1 MEQKSTKMVLTVK
14 YNYSM
19 PTEEFKKITSSIAAQ
34 FSEIPGLCWKI
45 WLIKEDRKE
54 AGGVY
59 LFESTE
65 ALEQFMNGP
74 LFERLANNPA
84 YSNLQINTFSVAEAP
99 SLITDA
105 PLAKSVYR
113 SQFHI
118 S

>member
-1 MEQKSTKMVLTVK
+1 MKQKVFTAKF
-14 YNYSM
+14 NYCM
-19 PTEEFKKITSSIAAQ
+19 PTEEFKKGTSASAPK

-45 WLIKEDRKE
+45 WLINEDRKE

-59 LFESTE
+59 LFESAE

-74 LFERLANNPA
+74 LFARLTNNPA
-84 YSNLQINTFSVAEAP
+84 YINLQTNTFSVAGEP

-105 PLAKSVYR
+105 PLAKSMFR
-113 SQFHI
+113 EQFHI

>member
-1 MEQKSTKMVLTVK
+1 MTQKVFTAKF
-14 YNYSM
+14 NYSM
-19 PTEEFKKITSSIAAQ
+19 PTEEFKKGTSVSAPK
-34 FSEIPGLCWKI
+34 FSEIPGLSWKI
-45 WLIKEDRKE
+45 WLINEDRKE

-59 LFESTE
+59 LFESAE

-105 PLAKSVYR
+105 PLAKSVFR